1 MYRVD
6 VVEPLPLQEVETMAD
21 VVIQTP
27 DGVVI
32 ILDDVEV
39 KK

>member
-1 MYRVD
+1 
-6 VVEPLPLQEVETMAD
+6 MAD

-32 ILDDVEV
+32 VFDDVDVET
-39 KK
+39 K

>member
-1 MYRVD
+1 VR
-6 VVEPLPLQEVETMAD
+6 EVENMAD